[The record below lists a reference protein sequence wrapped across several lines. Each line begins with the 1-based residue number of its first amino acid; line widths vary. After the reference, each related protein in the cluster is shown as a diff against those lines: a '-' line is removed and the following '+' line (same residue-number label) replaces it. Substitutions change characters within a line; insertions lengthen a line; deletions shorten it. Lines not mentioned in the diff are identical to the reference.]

1 MPEKLLYLLLALA
14 VVGGFLLVETIKDRI
29 RRRRDDR
36 RLERSIAEYLRQKA
50 AGKE

>member
-14 VVGGFLLVETIKDRI
+14 VIAGFLFVENIKARI

-36 RLERSIAEYLRQKA
+36 RLERSIAEYLRQRA
-50 AGKE
+50 TEKE